1 MSSWGFSQIEQI
13 LESFSLGPDESDPRT
28 LKRQRILKAATD
40 LFIHHGYRK
49 TSVDEV
55 ARESGVAKGTV
66 YLYFKTKADLLA
78 QAIVE
83 EKKRFIIQLKSVFEA
98 PPRDRLR
105 LYIQK
110 ALVILNEMPLMSKL
124 MSGDREVLLVLEEM
138 DADLRQ
144 QALGFQ
150 LHFVSEMLDAA
161 RAPRKLPREEL
172 LERAKVLLGLIY
184 SFGVISD
191 ERVRQGMSI
200 ERFAEIL
207 AEIILNGVGRSV
219 QEADHE
225 THNA

>member
-1 MSSWGFSQIEQI
+1 MKDWTYPQIEQL
-13 LESFSLGPDESDPRT
+13 LESFSMAQGESDPRA
-28 LKRQRILKAATD
+28 LKRQRILKAATA
-40 LFIHHGYRK
+40 LFVQHGYRR

-55 ARESGVAKGTV
+55 ARESGVAKGTI

-83 EKKRFIIQLKSVFEA
+83 EKKRFVVKLKPVLEA
-98 PPRDRLR
+98 PPKQRLG
-105 LYIQK
+105 LYVRM
-110 ALVILNEMPLMSKL
+110 ALVVLSEMPLMSKL
-124 MSGDREVLLVLEEM
+124 MSGDREVLMVLEEM

-161 RAPRKLPREEL
+161 AAPHEFPREEL
-172 LERAKVLLGLIY
+172 LERAKVLLGLVY

-191 ERVRQGMSI
+191 ERVRQDVPI

-207 AEIILNGVGRSV
+207 ADIILHGVGKPA
-219 QEADHE
+219 QEVNHV
-225 THNA
+225 